1 MTAFQAGNPR
11 HGANEA
17 SDRSRSHTVPPADT
31 RSQAQSAI
39 PQRSRALGDTLV
51 RMGCLKPEDIPKV
64 LEHSARTGKKFG
76 MSALALGLISK
87 KDLTAALS
95 IQQGLFHADG
105 DRVRVPP
112 ALVTLHSP
120 HTEEAEQFRGLRT
133 RLLTRSDGAA
143 LRLLSV
149 SGTGAETTS
158 SFVALNLAVSVAQL
172 GRKVLL
178 IDANLRLSHL
188 NQLLGLRHGVGLT
201 DIINGDREFA
211 ECLAPPIVRNFTYL
225 PAGQPAFNPQ
235 EVLCSEQFA
244 KLVMSQI
251 DKYDSVI
258 VNTGDGLDTA
268 DAQLVWALTK
278 SVLLV
283 ARRDKSRMPDIR
295 EATKLISE
303 SRANLVGTV
312 MTR

>member
-1 MTAFQAGNPR
+1 MSVPLFENLLSDAENISAHEQSGRVASI
-11 HGANEA
+11 GAA
-17 SDRSRSHTVPPADT
+17 SVGQDS
-31 RSQAQSAI
+31 I
-39 PQRSRALGDTLV
+39 PQRSLALGDTLV
-51 RMGCLKPEDIPKV
+51 RMGCLKAEDIPKV

-76 MSALALGLISK
+76 ISALALGLVRK
-87 KDLTAALS
+87 KDITAALS

-149 SGTGAETTS
+149 SGAGAETTS
-158 SFVALNLAVSVAQL
+158 SFIALNLAVSIAQL

-178 IDANLRLSHL
+178 VDTNLRLSHM
-188 NQLLGLRHGVGLT
+188 NQLLGLRHNVGLT
-201 DIINGDREFA
+201 DVINGGRA
-211 ECLAPPIVRNFTYL
+211 ITECLAPPIVRNFTYL

-235 EVLCSEQFA
+235 EVLCREEFA
-244 KLVMSQI
+244 KLIMTQI
-251 DKYDSVI
+251 SNYDSVI
-258 VNTGDGLDTA
+258 LNTGDGLDTA

-295 EATKLISE
+295 RATKLITE

-312 MTR
+312 MTK